1 VEEFMKKIFL
11 FSCVAFALIFASCKS
26 TEQATDGEI
35 DVPPVVEEIV
45 EENESSAAEKEPEDN
60 SSLIS
65 QIDDARQR
73 ALEEGAQ
80 DAYPEAFAALDAS
93 YEALKNLDDGLD
105 HSAELNDIK
114 SRYEALQKAAA
125 AKKLKERID
134 DEGLAENSPADYD
147 KGEAALSEFDSL
159 LNSVLSNIAAISES
173 LVPCDSAVDNVK
185 NAAGAPSKKLLSKA
199 NEAYDSYY
207 KVYFKSYKK
216 FADDERKNAISQKKK
231 ADAVKAQISRKQE
244 YREYAEL
251 IQRGDSQYSTSNP
264 ESAYESYKEAA
275 ASYEALASDVAE
287 KRAAA
292 QKAIDEAKAKVKES
306 GDYALNADSTNPLDE
321 KVEGIED
328 EDAVLLEDD
337 EFANPDDEIIQFGEI
352 DSDFDSEIE
361 EESEVNEND
370 SVNAGDNAR

>member
-1 VEEFMKKIFL
+1 MKKIFL

-173 LVPCDSAVDNVK
+173 LVSGASVVDNVK

-216 FADDERKNAISQKKK
+216 FADDERKNALAQKKK

>member
-1 VEEFMKKIFL
+1 MKKNFL

-173 LVPCDSAVDNVK
+173 LVPGDSAVDNVK

>member
-1 VEEFMKKIFL
+1 MKKIFL

-80 DAYPEAFAALDAS
+80 DAYPEAFAALDAA

-173 LVPCDSAVDNVK
+173 LVPGDSAVDNVK

-275 ASYEALASDVAE
+275 ASYEALAADVAE

>member
-1 VEEFMKKIFL
+1 MKKIFL

-45 EENESSAAEKEPEDN
+45 EENESSAAEKEPEDI

-80 DAYPEAFAALDAS
+80 DAYPEAFAALDAA

-147 KGEAALSEFDSL
+147 KGEVALSEFDSL

-173 LVPCDSAVDNVK
+173 LVPGDSAVDNVK

-275 ASYEALASDVAE
+275 ASYEALAADVAE

>member
-1 VEEFMKKIFL
+1 MKKIFL

-80 DAYPEAFAALDAS
+80 DAYPEAFAALDAA

-147 KGEAALSEFDSL
+147 KGEVALSEFDSL

-173 LVPCDSAVDNVK
+173 LVPGDSAVDNVK

-275 ASYEALASDVAE
+275 ASYEALAADVAE

>member
-1 VEEFMKKIFL
+1 MKKIFL

-173 LVPCDSAVDNVK
+173 LVPGDSAVDNVK

-292 QKAIDEAKAKVKES
+292 QKAIDEAKAKVNES

>member
-1 VEEFMKKIFL
+1 MKKIFL

-80 DAYPEAFAALDAS
+80 DAYPEAFAALDAA

-173 LVPCDSAVDNVK
+173 LVPGDSAVDNVK

-306 GDYALNADSTNPLDE
+306 GDYALDADSTNPLDE

>member
-1 VEEFMKKIFL
+1 MKKIFL
-11 FSCVAFALIFASCKS
+11 FSCVAFALIFASCKL

-173 LVPCDSAVDNVK
+173 LVPGDSAVDNVK

-306 GDYALNADSTNPLDE
+306 GDYALDADSTNPLDE

>member
-1 VEEFMKKIFL
+1 MKKIFL

-80 DAYPEAFAALDAS
+80 DAYPEAFAALDAA

-173 LVPCDSAVDNVK
+173 LVPGDSAVDNVK

-306 GDYALNADSTNPLDE
+306 GNYALDADSTNPLDE

>member
-1 VEEFMKKIFL
+1 MKKIFL

-45 EENESSAAEKEPEDN
+45 EENESSAAEKEPEDI

-80 DAYPEAFAALDAS
+80 DAYPEAFAALDAA

-147 KGEAALSEFDSL
+147 KGEVALSEFDSL

-173 LVPCDSAVDNVK
+173 LVPGASAVDNVK

>member
-1 VEEFMKKIFL
+1 MKKIFL
-11 FSCVAFALIFASCKS
+11 FSGVAFALIFASCKS

-45 EENESSAAEKEPEDN
+45 EENESSAAEKEPEDV

-73 ALEEGAQ
+73 ALDEGAQ
-80 DAYPEAFAALDAS
+80 DAYPEAFAALDAA

-159 LNSVLSNIAAISES
+159 LNSVLSNITAISES
-173 LVPCDSAVDNVK
+173 LVPGDSAVDNVK

-231 ADAVKAQISRKQE
+231 ADSVKAQISRKQE
-244 YREYAEL
+244 YRECAEL

-306 GDYALNADSTNPLDE
+306 GDYALSADSANPLDE

>member
-1 VEEFMKKIFL
+1 MKKIFL

-80 DAYPEAFAALDAS
+80 DAYPEAFAALDAA

-173 LVPCDSAVDNVK
+173 LVPGDSAVDNVK

-216 FADDERKNAISQKKK
+216 FADDERKNALAQKKK

-306 GDYALNADSTNPLDE
+306 GDYALDADSTNPLDE

>member
-1 VEEFMKKIFL
+1 MKKIFL

-45 EENESSAAEKEPEDN
+45 EENESSAAEKEPEDI

-80 DAYPEAFAALDAS
+80 DAYPEAFAALDAA

-147 KGEAALSEFDSL
+147 KGEVALSEFDSL

-173 LVPCDSAVDNVK
+173 LVPGDSAVDNVK

-216 FADDERKNAISQKKK
+216 FADDERKNALAQKKK

-306 GDYALNADSTNPLDE
+306 GDYALDADSTNPLDE

>member
-1 VEEFMKKIFL
+1 MKKIFL

-173 LVPCDSAVDNVK
+173 LVPGDSAVDNVK

-216 FADDERKNAISQKKK
+216 FADDERKNALAQKKK

>member
-1 VEEFMKKIFL
+1 MKKIFL

-80 DAYPEAFAALDAS
+80 DAYPEAFAALDAA

-173 LVPCDSAVDNVK
+173 LVPGDSAVDNVK

-275 ASYEALASDVAE
+275 ASYEALAADVAE

-306 GDYALNADSTNPLDE
+306 GDYALDADSTNPLDE

>member
-1 VEEFMKKIFL
+1 MKKIFL

-173 LVPCDSAVDNVK
+173 LVPGDSAVDNVK

-306 GDYALNADSTNPLDE
+306 GDYALDADSTNPLDE

-370 SVNAGDNAR
+370 SVNAGDTAR

>member
-1 VEEFMKKIFL
+1 MKKIFL

-173 LVPCDSAVDNVK
+173 LVPGDSAVDNVK

-275 ASYEALASDVAE
+275 SSYEALAADVAE

-306 GDYALNADSTNPLDE
+306 GDYALDADSMNPLDE

>member
-1 VEEFMKKIFL
+1 MKKIFL

-45 EENESSAAEKEPEDN
+45 EENESSAAEKEPEDI

-80 DAYPEAFAALDAS
+80 DAYPEAFAALDAA

-114 SRYEALQKAAA
+114 SRYEALQKVAA

-173 LVPCDSAVDNVK
+173 LVPGDSAVDNVK

-275 ASYEALASDVAE
+275 ASYEALAADVAE

>member
-1 VEEFMKKIFL
+1 MKKIFL

-105 HSAELNDIK
+105 HSAELKDIK

-173 LVPCDSAVDNVK
+173 LVPGDSAVDNVK

-306 GDYALNADSTNPLDE
+306 GDYALDADSTNPLDE

>member
-1 VEEFMKKIFL
+1 MKKIFL

-173 LVPCDSAVDNVK
+173 LVPGDSAVDNVK

-306 GDYALNADSTNPLDE
+306 GDYALDADSTNPLDE

>member
-1 VEEFMKKIFL
+1 MKKIFL

-80 DAYPEAFAALDAS
+80 DAYPEAFAALDAA

-173 LVPCDSAVDNVK
+173 LVPGDSAVDNVK

-275 ASYEALASDVAE
+275 SSYEALASDVAE

-306 GDYALNADSTNPLDE
+306 GDYALDADSTNPLDE

-361 EESEVNEND
+361 EEAEDIEDD

>member
-1 VEEFMKKIFL
+1 MKKIFL

-80 DAYPEAFAALDAS
+80 DAYPEAFAALDAA

-173 LVPCDSAVDNVK
+173 LVPGDSAVDNVK

>member
-1 VEEFMKKIFL
+1 MKKIFL

-45 EENESSAAEKEPEDN
+45 EENESSAAEKGSEDV
-60 SSLIS
+60 SGLIS

-173 LVPCDSAVDNVK
+173 LVPGDSAVDNVK

>member
-1 VEEFMKKIFL
+1 MKKIFL

-173 LVPCDSAVDNVK
+173 LVPGDSAVDNVK